1 MGSIWLRELDVWLK
15 DAGLD
20 CEGWPG
26 WQTRSRSSGGFNGVR
41 GIVIHH
47 TAGSSRTPDRDT
59 CRYLYERADTRPIGN
74 VFLARDGKVWIG
86 AAGAAN
92 CQGKGGPV
100 TTSTGPVPRDDGNRW
115 MFAVEAGNNGVG
127 EVWPPAQLDAYVT
140 LVATLCRR
148 LGLDPMQDIFTHNSW
163 CQPSCPNRK
172 IDPAGPTP
180 SHPTLGTAGLDRY
193 GRPVIW
199 RHDAFRALVVA
210 EMARTEVVP
219 EATLQLG
226 SQGPSTWRL
235 VEILDAW
242 GWRKQARPNDG
253 KYLATEI
260 DAVKVMQAALGA
272 PVTGVYDDPTEAA
285 YRAFGDFLAS
295 LGTPQPEAA

>member
-1 MGSIWLRELDVWLK
+1 
-15 DAGLD
+15 
-20 CEGWPG
+20 
-26 WQTRSRSSGGFNGVR
+26 
-41 GIVIHH
+41 
-47 TAGSSRTPDRDT
+47 
-59 CRYLYERADTRPIGN
+59 
-74 VFLARDGKVWIG
+74 
-86 AAGAAN
+86 
-92 CQGKGGPV
+92 
-100 TTSTGPVPRDDGNRW
+100 

-163 CQPSCPNRK
+163 CQPSCPGRK

-235 VEILDAW
+235 IEIMDAW

-253 KYLATEI
+253 KFLDSEI